1 MNSITKLCEAPATL
15 HRVKSTR
22 QRFLET
28 DVGMAPLVDELHS
41 VKAPGSTLVTAVG
54 TCPSPTQPIGLR
66 DTGSAF
72 WNDKLQSIRGRQIF
86 IVLVF
91 TAPSLFCLNLPKNP
105 VRNGRCQRTPTAAR
119 LNQGN
124 ITAVRTV
131 TQDYLNAMGG
141 AVERKGGTCSPL
153 PEQVNGGRVRA
164 MLNARKFAVQLDTCT
179 RCER

>member
-1 MNSITKLCEAPATL
+1 
-15 HRVKSTR
+15 
-22 QRFLET
+22 
-28 DVGMAPLVDELHS
+28 MAPLVDELHS

-66 DTGSAF
+66 DTGSSAF
-72 WNDKLQSIRGRQIF
+72 WNDKLQSFLGRQIF

-91 TAPSLFCLNLPKNP
+91 TAPSLFCLNLPQNP

-131 TQDYLNAMGG
+131 TQDYLYAMGG
-141 AVERKGGTCSPL
+141 AG
-153 PEQVNGGRVRA
+153 GGRKEGGNMFTTTGTGQWWESEGDA
-164 MLNARKFAVQLDTCT
+164 
-179 RCER
+179 ERSEVCGAA